1 MCACVF
7 ATLRSESHPEVTDP
21 RSDNV
26 DGNPGLKDDG
36 AVAAAGEEYRLLS
49 ASNLG

>member
-1 MCACVF
+1 MF
-7 ATLRSESHPEVTDP
+7 GTLRSESLPEVTDP

-36 AVAAAGEEYRLLS
+36 AVAAAEEEERFLLLLLAKFKS
-49 ASNLG
+49 

>member
-1 MCACVF
+1 MCVF
-7 ATLRSESHPEVTDP
+7 ATLRSECHTEVMDP

-36 AVAAAGEEYRLLS
+36 AAAAAEEEDIFLA
-49 ASNLG
+49 ASHLG

>member
-1 MCACVF
+1 MRARVF
-7 ATLRSESHPEVTDP
+7 ATLRSESHLEVTDP

-36 AVAAAGEEYRLLS
+36 AVVAAEEEDR
-49 ASNLG
+49 